1 MYYLL
6 LLKLWRIENM
16 KRMNGLSMIYNTNAI
31 LLSIIFVLNT
41 FTSAVWFDLISIN
54 THVLYL

>member
-16 KRMNGLSMIYNTNAI
+16 KRMNGLSKIYNTNAI